1 MHLGDL
7 YVKILMFYPE
17 FKLIHMDYVL
27 AVICY
32 MILSR
37 SMMGSEM
44 GLHVLWN
51 RGLHL
56 CMLIALTWAF
66 PVLFL
71 DLECSPVS
79 TSYMMPLVPIFH
91 VSDLLLRLICAYV
104 YSLPLPLC
112 GFLGLIFSAVVM
124 SLVSSI
130 NQAILSVLSLLQ
142 SQKQIQHWSWAEYH
156 RYLFTEALSSFPIW
170 LPTTQCNILTCKYSA
185 NVKTQ

>member
-71 DLECSPVS
+71 DLEWSPVS
-79 TSYMMPLVPIFH
+79 TSYMMPPVPIFH
-91 VSDLLLRLICAYV
+91 VSDLLLRLSCAYV

-130 NQAILSVLSLLQ
+130 IQTESRRFCRSCPSCSPRNKFSTCHEQNTTDICLQ
-142 SQKQIQHWSWAEYH
+142 KHW
-156 RYLFTEALSSFPIW
+156 ALSPFDS
-170 LPTTQCNILTCKYSA
+170 LPH
-185 NVKTQ
+185 NVIS